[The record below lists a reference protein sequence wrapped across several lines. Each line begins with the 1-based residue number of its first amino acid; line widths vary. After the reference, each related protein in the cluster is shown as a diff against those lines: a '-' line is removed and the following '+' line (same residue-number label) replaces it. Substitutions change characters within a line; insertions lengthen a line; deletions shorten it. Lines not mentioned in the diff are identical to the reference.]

1 MAERVLG
8 MHHIGIT
15 VPDIKEGIAF
25 FKAVFGAIEVFNTGP
40 FDVDNN
46 FMSGKLGATPTSRVR
61 DLVFLRCGN
70 GTSVELFEYDGEDKN
85 APQKRPSE
93 VGGTHICFEVED
105 VFASA
110 ERLKAQGVEM
120 LEGPN
125 TVEDGPLAGFNW
137 VYFRAPWGQVLEIAS
152 FDKLGYE
159 KGSPH
164 RLWRANP
171 NQI

>member
-15 VPDIKEGIAF
+15 VPDIKEAIAF

-46 FMSGKLGATPTSRVR
+46 FMSGKLGASPTSRIR

-105 VFASA
+105 VVTSA
-110 ERLKAQGVEM
+110 ARLKAQGIEM
-120 LEGPN
+120 LDGPN
-125 TVEDGPLAGFNW
+125 LVEEGPLAGFNW
-137 VYFRAPWGQVLEIAS
+137 VYFRAPWGQILEIAS

-159 KGSPH
+159 KDTSH
-164 RLWRANP
+164 RLWRAAL
-171 NQI
+171 

>member
-15 VPDIKEGIAF
+15 VPDIKEAIAF
-25 FKAVFGAIEVFNTGP
+25 FKTVFGAIEVFHTGA

-46 FMSGKLGATPTSRVR
+46 FMSGKLGAAPTSRIR

-70 GTSVELFEYDGEDKN
+70 GTSVELFEYDGEDKT
-85 APQKRPSE
+85 APQKRSSE

-110 ERLKAQGVEM
+110 ARMKAQGIEM
-120 LEGPN
+120 LDGPN
-125 TVEDGPLAGFNW
+125 TVDAGPLEGFNW

-152 FDKLGYE
+152 FGELGYE
-159 KGSPH
+159 KETTH
-164 RLWRANP
+164 RLWRAQP
-171 NQI
+171 

>member
-15 VPDIKEGIAF
+15 VPNIKEGIAF

-40 FDVDNN
+40 FDVDND
-46 FMSGKLGATPTSRVR
+46 FMSGKLGAAPNSRIR

-70 GTSVELFEYDGEDKN
+70 GTSVELFEYDGEDKD

-105 VFASA
+105 VVASA
-110 ERLKAQGVEM
+110 ARLKAQGIEM
-120 LEGPN
+120 LDGPN
-125 TVEDGPLAGFNW
+125 LVEEGPLAGFNW
-137 VYFRAPWGQVLEIAS
+137 VYFRAPWGQILEIAS

-159 KGSPH
+159 KETSH
-164 RLWRANP
+164 RLWRAAL
-171 NQI
+171 

>member
-1 MAERVLG
+1 MAERVYG

-15 VPDIKEGIAF
+15 VPNIKEGIAF
-25 FKAVFGAIEVFNTGP
+25 FKAVFGAIEVFHTGA
-40 FDVDNN
+40 FDVDDN
-46 FMSGKLGATPTSRVR
+46 FMKRKLGAAPHSRIR

-70 GTSVELFEYDGEDKN
+70 GTSVELFEYSGEDLS
-85 APQKRPSE
+85 APQKRSSE
-93 VGGTHICFEVED
+93 VGGAHICFEVED
-105 VFASA
+105 VFASY

-125 TVEDGPLAGFNW
+125 SVDSGPLAGFNW

-159 KGSPH
+159 RDTEH
-164 RLWRANP
+164 RLWRAKP
-171 NQI
+171 A

>member
-15 VPDIKEGIAF
+15 VPDIKEAIAF

-46 FMSGKLGATPTSRVR
+46 FMSGKLGASPTSRIR

-105 VFASA
+105 VVASA
-110 ERLKAQGVEM
+110 ARLKAQGIEM
-120 LEGPN
+120 LDGPN
-125 TVEDGPLAGFNW
+125 LVEEGPLAGFNW
-137 VYFRAPWGQVLEIAS
+137 VYFRAPWGQILEIAS

-159 KGSPH
+159 KDTSH
-164 RLWRANP
+164 RLWRAAL
-171 NQI
+171 